1 MQSQGRQVVVD
12 LGVVLGVVVA
22 GVPFIAVLVAELGA
36 VAVVEALMEVEVEGR
51 GRGPTGMRPTG
62 TPGGPG
68 TTPAPPP
75 AATAAAF
82 APEEGI
88 EEFVVELFP

>member
-1 MQSQGRQVVVD
+1 MGVLSPTMQSHGRQVVVD

-22 GVPFIAVLVAELGA
+22 GVPVVAVLVAELGA

-62 TPGGPG
+62 TPSGPG
-68 TTPAPPP
+68 TTPALPPVAAV
-75 AATAAAF
+75 AATA
-82 APEEGI
+82 G
-88 EEFVVELFP
+88 ELDQG

>member
-1 MQSQGRQVVVD
+1 MQSHGRQVVVD

-22 GVPFIAVLVAELGA
+22 GVPVVAVLVAELGA

-51 GRGPTGMRPTG
+51 GRGPTGIRPTG

-68 TTPAPPP
+68 ITPAPPLVAGV
-75 AATAAAF
+75 AATA
-82 APEEGI
+82 GG
-88 EEFVVELFP
+88 LDHG